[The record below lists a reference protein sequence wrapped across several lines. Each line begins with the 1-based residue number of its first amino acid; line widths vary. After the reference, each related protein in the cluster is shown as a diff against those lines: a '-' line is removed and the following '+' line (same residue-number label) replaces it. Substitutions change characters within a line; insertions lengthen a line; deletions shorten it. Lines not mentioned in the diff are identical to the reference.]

1 MKSLEELKAIREKME
16 GKVGMRSESESQTR
30 VIVGMATCG
39 IASGAR
45 PVLTTLSDAVQELGL
60 KDIAVTQTGC
70 IGLCQYEPIVEILEP
85 GKEKVTYVKM
95 NPEKAMEVVRLH
107 LQGGQVVKK
116 YTLSAEK
123 IGEK

>member
-1 MKSLEELKAIREKME
+1 MKSLEELRAIREKMQ
-16 GKVGMRSESESQTR
+16 GQVGLRSETDKNTR

-45 PVLTTLSDAVQELGL
+45 PVLSALSDAVLSKNL
-60 KDIAVTQTGC
+60 SNVSVTQTGC

-95 NPEKAMEVVRLH
+95 TADKVAKVVNDHIVNGNPVAE
-107 LQGGQVVKK
+107 
-116 YTLSAEK
+116 YTVSAIK
-123 IGEK
+123 